1 MKTLLLIAISSALI
15 NNVVLSQFMGLCPFL
30 GVSKKI
36 KTASGMGAA
45 VIFVITISSLLAAV
59 IYQYVLVPL
68 NLTYLNTIVFILVIA
83 ALVQFVEMVLK
94 KVSPSLYRAL
104 GVYLPLITTNCEI
117 GRASCRERV

>member
-83 ALVQFVEMVLK
+83 ALVQFVET
-94 KVSPSLYRAL
+94 VSYTHLT
-104 GVYLPLITTNCEI
+104 LPTT
-117 GRASCRERV
+117 